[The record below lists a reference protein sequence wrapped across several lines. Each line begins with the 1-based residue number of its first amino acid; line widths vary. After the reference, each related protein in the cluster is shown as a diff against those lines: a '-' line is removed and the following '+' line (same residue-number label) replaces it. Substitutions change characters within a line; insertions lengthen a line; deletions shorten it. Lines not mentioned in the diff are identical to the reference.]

1 MLAGMST
8 STLSPAEIKAL
19 RLALGENTA
28 AFAARFARSA
38 RTVENWEQGRRNPDP
53 LAAAEMLRVRA
64 GLTTKTPRKKSA
76 KKSD

>member
-1 MLAGMST
+1 MST

-38 RTVENWEQGRRNPDP
+38 RTIENWEQGRRNPDP

-64 GLTTKTPRKKSA
+64 AVTPKKTGKKS
-76 KKSD
+76 KKSVQKTD